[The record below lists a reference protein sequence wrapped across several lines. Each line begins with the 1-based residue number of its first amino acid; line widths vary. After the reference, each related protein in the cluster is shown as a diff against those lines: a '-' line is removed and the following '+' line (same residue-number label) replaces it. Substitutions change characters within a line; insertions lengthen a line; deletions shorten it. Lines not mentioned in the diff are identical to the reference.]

1 MRKGIKACPKNWEN
15 CTMCVQDIIS
25 SHINITAEISKQ
37 EVDNFVRLCQTFA
50 KHKPKFDDG
59 SHSVTKTIA
68 KPTSNQSNTL
78 FSLTFDSIK
87 NTNLIDLIKLLEK
100 EISKNCSPS
109 AMELR
114 QRFEWEIFSTME
126 SFLHEFD
133 PSLKLCAFGSSQYGI
148 KLPGSNYNLMIITS
162 KFQN

>member
-50 KHKPKFDDG
+50 KHEPKFDDG

-68 KPTSNQSNTL
+68 KPISNQPNTL
-78 FSLTFDSIK
+78 FSLTSDSIK
-87 NTNLIDLIKLLEK
+87 NTNLIELLEK
-100 EISKNCSPS
+100 EISKFCSPS
-109 AMELR
+109 TMELR

-148 KLPGSNYNLMIITS
+148 KLPGSNYNLMVVTS